1 MCKIQMKKIR
11 KLTIL
16 TKKVL
21 SLESAK
27 ARQASRRFREVGKM
41 IRPLLKRN
49 EKSLFLKELEAVVA
63 SYSVGDLELCLSAL
77 KKTLTFSEA
86 QSEAGELKL
95 PEDPNGP
102 LVLLFGDAFHRLLA
116 HGVCQFYHLNSQSET
131 LTEGNRVTIVQVPK
145 SGRLATSPA
154 QTVSLCEHLQRLSHP
169 P

>member
-1 MCKIQMKKIR
+1 MKKIR

-27 ARQASRRFREVGKM
+27 ARQASRRFREVGKV
-41 IRPLLKRN
+41 IRPLLKRK

-63 SYSVGDLELCLSAL
+63 SYS
-77 KKTLTFSEA
+77 
-86 QSEAGELKL
+86 

-102 LVLLFGDAFHRLLA
+102 LVLLFGDAFHRILA

-131 LTEGNRVTIVQVPK
+131 LTEGNRFTIVQVHK
-145 SGRLATSPA
+145 YG
-154 QTVSLCEHLQRLSHP
+154 
-169 P
+169 